1 MSERVAKGGLFGMTL
16 FTPEKRSDTISL
28 LQSLGIVNSQTGVS
42 VGDVL
47 ASFRF
52 LGDDANTN
60 PEGLFR
66 VDGVIANEAYFLQI
80 TSVQAGTSGEV
91 VVTTRKVA
99 ETLGYFDAD
108 GIFATSSTLSF
119 KAVVLGNAGDEG
131 KVQQAITVFP
141 GGPLS

>member
-28 LQSLGIVNSQTGVS
+28 LQGLGIVNSQTGVS

-52 LGDDANTN
+52 LEDDANTN

-66 VDGVIANEAYFLQI
+66 VDGVIANEA
-80 TSVQAGTSGEV
+80 
-91 VVTTRKVA
+91 
-99 ETLGYFDAD
+99 
-108 GIFATSSTLSF
+108 
-119 KAVVLGNAGDEG
+119 
-131 KVQQAITVFP
+131 
-141 GGPLS
+141 